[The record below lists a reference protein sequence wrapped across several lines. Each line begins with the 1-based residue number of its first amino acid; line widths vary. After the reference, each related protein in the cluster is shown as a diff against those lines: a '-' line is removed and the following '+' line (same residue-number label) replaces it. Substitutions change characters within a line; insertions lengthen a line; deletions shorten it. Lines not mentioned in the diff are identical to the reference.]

1 MPRFE
6 VPLHEIEAEWEK
18 TDIEDAGI
26 VAEGWYKAEIKDFE
40 TRRKDENSS
49 PYIQWRFQIQD
60 GEFDGMPVWDITSLS
75 SKSIWKL
82 KALATASNL
91 LLTKE
96 VALIDQLYALVGRQV
111 AIQVFHDTYNGQK
124 RAKISMYATVDT
136 GNLGTNSSDSPD
148 DNKGKDV
155 DEIPF

>member
-26 VAEGWYKAEIKDFE
+26 ITEGWHKAEIKDFE
-40 TRRKDENSS
+40 TRRKDENSA
-49 PYIQWRFQIQD
+49 PYIQWRFQVLN

-96 VALIDQLYALVGRQV
+96 TPLVDQLYALVGRQV
-111 AIQVFHDTYNGQK
+111 AIQVFHDEWNGQK
-124 RAKISMYATVDT
+124 RAKISMYAMAEA
-136 GNLGTNSSDSPD
+136 GNLSSTTKVTEND
-148 DNKGKDV
+148 D
-155 DEIPF
+155 IPF

>member
-6 VPLHEIEAEWEK
+6 VPLHKIEEEWAK
-18 TDIEDAGI
+18 TDIEDVVI
-26 VAEGWYKAEIKDFE
+26 AEGWYKAEIKDFE
-40 TRRKDENSS
+40 TRQKDEDSS

-75 SKSIWKL
+75 QKSVWKL

-96 VALIDQLYALVGRQV
+96 IALIDQLYALVGRQV
-111 AIQVFHDTYNGQK
+111 AVQVYHDIYNERK
-124 RAKISMYATVDT
+124 RAKISMYATIDT
-136 GNLGTNSSDSPD
+136 GNLSSTNSSTEV
-148 DNKGKDV
+148 K

>member
-18 TDIEDAGI
+18 IDVEDVGI

-40 TRRKDENSS
+40 TRRKDESS
-49 PYIQWRFQIQD
+49 NPYIQWRFQIQD
-60 GEFDGMPVWDITSLS
+60 GEFDGISVWDITSLS

-96 VALIDQLYALVGRQV
+96 APLIDQLYAMVGRQV
-111 AIQVFHDTYNGQK
+111 AIQVYHDEWNGQK
-124 RAKISMYATVDT
+124 RAKISMYAVAET
-136 GNLGTNSSDSPD
+136 GNMDNSLAQTTAEED
-148 DNKGKDV
+148 K
-155 DEIPF
+155 IPF

>member
-18 TDIEDAGI
+18 IDIEDAGI
-26 VAEGWYKAEIKDFE
+26 VAEGWHKAEIKDFE
-40 TRRKDENSS
+40 TRRKDAEST
-49 PYIQWRFQIQD
+49 PYIQWRFQILN
-60 GEFDGMPVWDITSLS
+60 GEFDGMPVWDIISLS

-96 VALIDQLYALVGRQV
+96 TPLIDQLYALVGRQV
-111 AIQVFHDTYNGQK
+111 AVQVYHGEWNGQK
-124 RAKISMYATVDT
+124 RANISMYASVEA
-136 GNLGTNSSDSPD
+136 GNAEESSGDSTED
-148 DNKGKDV
+148 DKDK
-155 DEIPF
+155 IPF